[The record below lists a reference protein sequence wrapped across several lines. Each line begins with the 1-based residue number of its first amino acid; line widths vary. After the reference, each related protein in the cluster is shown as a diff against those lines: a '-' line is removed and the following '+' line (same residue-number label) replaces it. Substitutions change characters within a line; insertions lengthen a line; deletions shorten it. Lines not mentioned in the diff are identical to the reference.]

1 MAYLGTTAASSV
13 SNPPIAM
20 FGGMGA
26 GADARIA
33 SGSTLYINN
42 DWKAS
47 TAGTYKTGQGFGQQL
62 WMYHTTDMTSAIL
75 AANYFSDAGVMG
87 VRPGDVF
94 IMVAQGS
101 TLGTSQMLR
110 LAVVASVSTAGAA
123 AFSTASSI
131 MSVS

>member
-13 SNPPIAM
+13 SNPPIQLI
-20 FGGMGA
+20 GGMGA
-26 GADARIA
+26 GADSRIA
-33 SGSTLYINN
+33 GGSTLYISN

-47 TAGTYKTGQGFGQQL
+47 SAGTYKQGQGFGQQL

-94 IMVAQGS
+94 IMVSQGS
-101 TLGTSQMLR
+101 TVGSSQMLR
-110 LAVVASVSTAGAA
+110 IAVVSAVSTAGAA
-123 AFSTASSI
+123 SFSTAALVQGTS
-131 MSVS
+131 